1 MGDKLRKILYMVV
14 FFILSYILLDQ
25 TILIKIFDNF
35 ISNALIRNLLIYLIY
50 IIILDIFCLFRIIRN
65 REIIKSNFKITL
77 IFSVIFS
84 LCVPFDAIY
93 KTNYKNFAVPFNV
106 IIFLSVFASLILIL
120 SNFLYL
126 LNTKKIS
133 KYKIN
138 SLVYFLIPF
147 LAISIKWIKNFP
159 ALMSFDSY
167 YQLEQIQNNTF
178 NDVHPAAHTLF
189 CKALLQIYNSPATIV
204 FFQILFLS
212 LGIWYIFRVFN
223 KLGVS
228 NKVMIGILTIWS
240 CITTLQ
246 TTTCYLWKDVFYSI
260 SLLFVTVVLMKSLLL
275 KEKIKI
281 VDCIIL
287 ALGLS
292 GTVLFRHNGIVPFIL
307 IVISIIYLIYKFKDK
322 LYSIS
327 IIVSLIIIIFTKT
340 IVYDFYE
347 VKPNDNGTKY
357 AIFAKA
363 VVSVVANDGNYN
375 KEELEIIED
384 IMPIEVIKKNY
395 NWSQGQDLLWNI
407 DKEDSEYG
415 FANTL
420 VNKEEIL
427 IKIFFKLL
435 PKNFFLMAYDVIG
448 SAAIM
453 WQIDFVRL
461 NLFSIHMIYFIPII
475 TCAVLLINKR
485 KFNVLIPFIPCVG
498 NILSIVIANISSE
511 ARYGYPTL
519 VLVSSLIV
527 YSYYFINK
535 KEI

>member
-1 MGDKLRKILYMVV
+1 M
-14 FFILSYILLDQ
+14 
-25 TILIKIFDNF
+25 
-35 ISNALIRNLLIYLIY
+35 
-50 IIILDIFCLFRIIRN
+50 
-65 REIIKSNFKITL
+65 
-77 IFSVIFS
+77 
-84 LCVPFDAIY
+84 
-93 KTNYKNFAVPFNV
+93 
-106 IIFLSVFASLILIL
+106 
-120 SNFLYL
+120 
-126 LNTKKIS
+126 
-133 KYKIN
+133 
-138 SLVYFLIPF
+138 
-147 LAISIKWIKNFP
+147 
-159 ALMSFDSY
+159 
-167 YQLEQIQNNTF
+167 
-178 NDVHPAAHTLF
+178 
-189 CKALLQIYNSPATIV
+189 
-204 FFQILFLS
+204 
-212 LGIWYIFRVFN
+212 
-223 KLGVS
+223 
-228 NKVMIGILTIWS
+228 
-240 CITTLQ
+240 
-246 TTTCYLWKDVFYSI
+246 
-260 SLLFVTVVLMKSLLL
+260 
-275 KEKIKI
+275 
-281 VDCIIL
+281 
-287 ALGLS
+287 
-292 GTVLFRHNGIVPFIL
+292 LFRHNGIVPFIL

-485 KFNVLIPFIPCVG
+485 KFNVLIPFIP
-498 NILSIVIANISSE
+498 
-511 ARYGYPTL
+511 
-519 VLVSSLIV
+519 
-527 YSYYFINK
+527 
-535 KEI
+535 